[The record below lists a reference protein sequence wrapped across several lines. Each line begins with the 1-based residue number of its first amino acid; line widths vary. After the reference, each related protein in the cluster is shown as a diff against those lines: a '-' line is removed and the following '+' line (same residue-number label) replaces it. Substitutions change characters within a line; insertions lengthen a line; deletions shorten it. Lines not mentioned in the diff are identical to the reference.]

1 MAKADKEKGPSKTF
15 LVKEAIENVGKDAG
29 PNDLINYIKTN
40 HKVELDYA
48 LVASY
53 KSSIL
58 KKLNGGGST
67 GKRGRRAGGSNVV
80 DLNDLLAVRELLNR
94 IGKDQLLKLITV
106 VAD

>member
-58 KKLNGGGST
+58 KKLNGGGGT
-67 GKRGRRAGGSNVV
+67 GKRGRRAAGNVV
-80 DLNDLLAVRELLNR
+80 DLNDLMAVRELLNR
-94 IGKDQLLKLITV
+94 IGKEQLLKLITV

>member
-1 MAKADKEKGPSKTF
+1 MAKADKEKGPSKTA
-15 LVKEAIENVGKDAG
+15 LVKEAIEKVGKDAG

-67 GKRGRRAGGSNVV
+67 GKRGRRAAGNAV
-80 DLNDLLAVRELLNR
+80 DINDLLAVRELLNR

>member
-1 MAKADKEKGPSKTF
+1 MAKAEKEKGPSKTA
-15 LVKEAIENVGKDAG
+15 LVKEALEKVGKDAG
-29 PNDLINYIKTN
+29 PNDLINYIKTT

-58 KKLNGGGST
+58 KKMGGGS
-67 GKRGRRAGGSNVV
+67 GKRGRRSSSNAV
-80 DLNDLLAVRELLNR
+80 DINDLLAVRELLNR
-94 IGKDQLLKLITV
+94 IGKEQLLKLITV

>member
-1 MAKADKEKGPSKTF
+1 MAKAEKEKGPSKTA
-15 LVKEAIENVGKDAG
+15 LVKEALENVGKDAG
-29 PNDLINYIKTN
+29 PNDLINYIKTT

-58 KKLNGGGST
+58 KKMGGGGS

-94 IGKDQLLKLITV
+94 IGKDQLEKLIKV

>member
-1 MAKADKEKGPSKTF
+1 MAKTDKEKGPSKTA
-15 LVKEAIENVGKDAG
+15 LVKEAIDKVGKDAG

-58 KKLNGGGST
+58 KKMGGGSST
-67 GKRGRRAGGSNVV
+67 GKRGRRPAGNAV
-80 DLNDLLAVRELLNR
+80 DINDLLAVRELLNR
-94 IGKDQLLKLITV
+94 IGKDQLLKLISV

>member
-1 MAKADKEKGPSKTF
+1 MAKADKEKGPSKTA
-15 LVKEAIENVGKDAG
+15 LVKEALENVGKDAG
-29 PNDLINYIKTN
+29 PNDLINYIKST

-58 KKLNGGGST
+58 KKMGGGS
-67 GKRGRRAGGSNVV
+67 GKRGRKGGGGNVV
-80 DLNDLLAVRELLNR
+80 DINDLLAVRELLNR
-94 IGKDQLLKLITV
+94 IGKDQLMKLITV